1 MCDKQCFVMMYR
13 LRGGV
18 DCTEKKMEYI
28 LDSRFTHLILALV
41 SGKNKL
47 DSRGTF
53 NIKYQYSV
61 LNTPTFN
68 CDNYFLIASTFF

>member
-13 LRGGV
+13 LKGGV
-18 DCTEKKMEYI
+18 DCTEKKKEYI
-28 LDSRFTHLILALV
+28 LDSRFIHLILALV

-53 NIKYQYSV
+53 NIK
-61 LNTPTFN
+61 
-68 CDNYFLIASTFF
+68 